1 MVGDWDTRRSE
12 TVERDA
18 FFAVTT
24 GVISL
29 HTVLESSGNSRG
41 TSRDTGSAVTLVH
54 QQISDKTQRN
64 LKLSLVG
71 EPVVSANG
79 QPLEIKGKCDL
90 HICVNGV

>member
-1 MVGDWDTRRSE
+1 MTREMNINKGESAVGNFISGIHSVSYDT
-12 TVERDA
+12 
-18 FFAVTT
+18 AVHAP
-24 GVISL
+24 GLVWGQP
-29 HTVLESSGNSRG
+29 V
-41 TSRDTGSAVTLVH
+41 DTGSAVTLVH

-64 LKLSLVG
+64 SKLSLVG